1 MADLVQVHVF
11 IPRALKIR
19 AFTLFVQ
26 REMKFSQ
33 WLRAALEAWVEAGEA
48 EQQGP
53 QDVAR
58 PRRA

>member
-1 MADLVQVHVF
+1 MADMVQVHVF
-11 IPRALKIR
+11 IPRDLKIR

-48 EQQGP
+48 EKQEV
-53 QDVAR
+53 QDAR
-58 PRRA
+58 KTRGR

>member
-11 IPRALKIR
+11 IPRDLKIR

-48 EQQGP
+48 EKQEAQE
-53 QDVAR
+53 VTR
-58 PRRA
+58 HRRT